1 MVYSISL
8 PFDCEGVPGSLG
20 SYPGLLTPVCDEEP
34 GSLGACPDFSLDG
47 VIGGIGSGVLSV
59 EQVIGSKRTHTIAKT
74 IHETISIVRFLPSFF
89 GVFRLILV
97 NN

>member
-1 MVYSISL
+1 MSPLLGCLETPL
-8 PFDCEGVPGSLG
+8 P
-20 SYPGLLTPVCDEEP
+20 LLRDDDCDEEEYP
-34 GSLGACPDFSLDG
+34 GATILGCLG
-47 VIGGIGSGVLSV
+47 VG

-74 IHETISIVRFLPSFF
+74 IHETVSIVRFLLSFF